1 MALAAAKMPVKTKFV
16 AREEAHGGDA
26 PTK

>member
-16 AREEAHGGDA
+16 AREGGEGHA
-26 PTK
+26 NAE